1 MGTKL
6 ELGVFQI
13 LAEIFLNLFP
23 KTVIV
28 MSYRFFKQKGIG
40 SVFKNRLLH
49 GGLHSFYYRVAAELF
64 QLVVFVLIPAFGSGK
79 KTAAGTKIN
88 GKNQLIV
95 FK

>member
-40 SVFKNRLLH
+40 SVFKNRLLN
-49 GGLHSFYYRVAAELF
+49 GGIHSFYYRLAADFF
-64 QLVVFVLIPAFGSGK
+64 QLVVLIHKPAFGSGK

-88 GKNQLIV
+88 GKHQLIV